1 MVSGYSMTVMDPN
14 HHVRRG
20 TPFNNT
26 RRNDCGSF
34 VPTLVLGLML
44 ILLPGLA
51 LAKTLVVYGDSLS
64 AAHGLAE
71 EKGWVSLLAQRMAE
85 QAPEWEVVNAS
96 ISGET
101 TDGGVRRINR
111 MLESQSPEL
120 VILELGGNDG
130 LRGKDPATIH
140 ANLATM
146 VERIRAEGAR
156 VLLVGIEIPPN
167 YGRAYTDAFRQQY
180 RKLAQEKELAFIPF
194 LLEGIHNRAGM
205 MQKDGIHPT
214 ARAQPLIRDR
224 VWEALRPLLQ
234 QAD

>member
-1 MVSGYSMTVMDPN
+1 MNPSD
-14 HHVRRG
+14 HARRG

-26 RRNDCGSF
+26 LRNGCGSF
-34 VPTLVLGLML
+34 PAAVVLALMVAL
-44 ILLPGLA
+44 MPGLA

-64 AAHGLAE
+64 AAHGIAE
-71 EKGWVSLLAQRMAE
+71 EDGWVSLLEQRMAK

-101 TDGGVRRINR
+101 TDGGLRRINR

-146 VERIRAEGAR
+146 VERIRADGAR

-167 YGRAYTDAFRQQY
+167 YGRPYTRAFRQQY
-180 RKLAQEKELAFIPF
+180 QKLAQEKALTFIPF
-194 LLEGIHNRAGM
+194 LLEGIHNRKGM

-224 VWEALRPLLQ
+224 VWKALRPLLQ